1 MSLQEVTQTPRSA
14 GEQRLRSRIEAHLK
28 LIYGERADG
37 LVDRVVAAMRYE
49 HEVAEPPPYQNYWD
63 EADCWM
69 ITYATSVRA
78 EGEHGLQT
86 LQRFCDQHLAD
97 SINGLHIL
105 PFYPYSS
112 DDGFAV
118 MDYRSVNEAAGSWED
133 IESIAGRYRLMAD
146 LVINHASSQSAW
158 FQNFISQKDPGKDYF
173 KEALPED
180 DLSKVVRPRSTPLRT
195 EVETVNGKR
204 WVWCTFGPDQVD
216 LDFANPEVLL
226 EFIEIIRLYLDKGV
240 NVFRLDAVA
249 FLWKEAG
256 TPSLHDQRTHEII
269 KLLRTLIDFY
279 DPSVMLIT
287 ETNVPNR
294 DNLTY
299 FGNSNEAH
307 AIYNFSL
314 PPLLIHTL
322 LTGDCRHLKTWMMS
336 MPPAR
341 GGTTYFNF
349 IASHDGIGLRPVV
362 GLLSEAE
369 RSRLLETLKS
379 FGGRIS
385 LRTGPDG
392 AERPYEVNISLID
405 ALAGTEEGR
414 DDFQVDR
421 FICAHAIMLALEG
434 IPGIYI
440 HSFLGTPNDYE
451 GLARTGKYRSIN
463 RRTWEEAEIDALLDD
478 PESLQ
483 SQVLTRL
490 RHLIRLRRAQQAFH
504 PNAVQFTMQLG
515 LHLFGIWRQSTDR
528 RQDVFSISNVSDQPQ
543 SLELANVN
551 LVSTDSWHDLI
562 SGERLVE
569 GQMTLELA
577 PYQTVWLTNS

>member
-1 MSLQEVTQTPRSA
+1 MTATSPTL
-14 GEQRLRSRIEAHLK
+14 GMDRLRTRIRAHLDV
-28 LIYGERADG
+28 IYGEPADD
-37 LVDRVVAAMRYE
+37 LVDTLVDAMRYPDDI
-49 HEVAEPPPYQNYWD
+49 AEPAPYQNYWD
-63 EADCWM
+63 ESDCWM
-69 ITYATSVRA
+69 ITYATSVH
-78 EGEHGLQT
+78 EDDKPGLET
-86 LQRFCDQHLAD
+86 LQAFCDEHLAD

-118 MDYRSVNEAAGSWED
+118 IDYVAVDGRAGNWGD
-133 IESIAGRYRLMAD
+133 IQSIASRYRLMAD
-146 LVINHASSQSAW
+146 LVINHASSRSAW
-158 FQNFISQKDPGKDYF
+158 FQNFLSRKDPGKDYF
-173 KEALPED
+173 KETTPEED
-180 DLSKVVRPRSTPLRT
+180 ISMVVRPRSTPLRT
-195 EVETVNGKR
+195 EVETVDGKR

-216 LDFANPEVLL
+216 LDFGNPEVLL
-226 EFIEIIRLYLDKGV
+226 RFVEIIRFYLENGV
-240 NVFRLDAVA
+240 RVLRLDAVA
-249 FLWKEAG
+249 FLWKEPG
-256 TPSLHDQRTHEII
+256 TTSLHDQRTHEII

-349 IASHDGIGLRPVV
+349 IASHDGIGMRPAD

-369 RSRLLETLKS
+369 KARLLETLTS
-379 FGGRIS
+379 FGGKIS

-392 AERPYEVNISLID
+392 AAKPYEVNISLID
-405 ALAGTEEGR
+405 ALAGTEDGR

-421 FICAHAIMLALEG
+421 FVCAHAIMLALEG

-440 HSFLGTPNDYE
+440 HSLLGTPNDYE
-451 GLARTGKYRSIN
+451 GLARTGRYRSIN
-463 RRTWEEAEIDALLDD
+463 RRTWGREELAALLED
-478 PESLQ
+478 PDSKQ
-483 SQVLTRL
+483 SMILSRL
-490 RHLIRLRRAQQAFH
+490 SHLIRLRREQAAFH

-515 LHLFGIWRQSTDR
+515 LNIFGVWRQSADR
-528 RQDVFSISNVSDQPQ
+528 RQDIFSISNVTNEPQ
-543 SLELANVN
+543 SLELASVN
-551 LVSTDSWHDLI
+551 LVSTDSWWDLV
-562 SGERLVE
+562 SGDALDEAQAE
-569 GQMTLELA
+569 LELA
-577 PYQTVWLTNS
+577 PYQTVWLTNK